1 MQIIKSSNIDFIN
14 NSKFT
19 IFLSSALI
27 LASIFS
33 LIINDGPELSIDF
46 KGGTLIAVKYT
57 KPVNIND
64 LRSNLKSV
72 NISGQNFDFSS
83 AEIKHFGNESSVA
96 LRIANIENE
105 PENFSSQ
112 LIEIL
117 KNSYPDG
124 YPKNKNDFIL
134 SIGKVSPKVGSELS
148 GKAIMAIIYA
158 ISLILIY
165 ISLRFEFVFAIGA
178 IAAIAHDV
186 TITLGIF
193 SILGYE
199 ISLPVVAAF
208 LTIVGYSLNDT
219 IVIFDR
225 IRENLKTLKKDSIVD
240 TVNKSIN
247 ESLSR
252 TIVTSLTTFF
262 VVLILYFFG
271 GEVIR
276 YFSFA
281 LIIGVLVGTYSSIF
295 VASLIVVYMQP
306 KNWFYYNIIIIK
318 IKKLEFSIVHSQFG
332 DFGIFIRYN
341 TLTNIVLP
349 NALKFI
355 EAIPSENKS
364 AFMMKVRSQLNQ
376 YFKGIR
382 QSFDLKVE
390 LNMSTFFISTLE
402 EVKKIP
408 YGFTRSYK
416 DIASNIK
423 SHKGYRAVANANARN
438 PIPIIIPCHRV
449 IKSNGDFG
457 EYGGGSILKKKLLEF
472 EKDIF
477 FSKPN

>member
-1 MQIIKSSNIDFIN
+1 MQIIKNSNIDFIN

-19 IFLSSALI
+19 ILLSSALI

-33 LIINDGPELSIDF
+33 LVINKGPELSIDF
-46 KGGTLIAVKYT
+46 KGGTLIAVNYT

-64 LRSNLKSV
+64 LRSKLKTV
-72 NISGQNFDFSS
+72 NIDGENFDFSS

-105 PENFSSQ
+105 PENFSGK
-112 LIEIL
+112 LIEVL
-117 KNSYPDG
+117 KNSFPDG

-158 ISLILIY
+158 ITLILIY

-225 IRENLKTLKKDSIVD
+225 IRENLKTIKKDSIID

-306 KNWFYYNIIIIK
+306 K
-318 IKKLEFSIVHSQFG
+318 S
-332 DFGIFIRYN
+332 
-341 TLTNIVLP
+341 
-349 NALKFI
+349 
-355 EAIPSENKS
+355 
-364 AFMMKVRSQLNQ
+364 
-376 YFKGIR
+376 
-382 QSFDLKVE
+382 
-390 LNMSTFFISTLE
+390 
-402 EVKKIP
+402 
-408 YGFTRSYK
+408 
-416 DIASNIK
+416 
-423 SHKGYRAVANANARN
+423 
-438 PIPIIIPCHRV
+438 
-449 IKSNGDFG
+449 
-457 EYGGGSILKKKLLEF
+457 
-472 EKDIF
+472 
-477 FSKPN
+477 

>member
-1 MQIIKSSNIDFIN
+1 MQIIKNSNIDFIN

-19 IFLSSALI
+19 ILLSSALI

-33 LIINDGPELSIDF
+33 LVINKGPELSIDF
-46 KGGTLIAVKYT
+46 KGGTLIAVNYT

-64 LRSNLKSV
+64 LRSKLKTV
-72 NISGQNFDFSS
+72 NIDGKNFDFSS

-105 PENFSSQ
+105 PENFSGK
-112 LIEIL
+112 LIEVL
-117 KNSYPDG
+117 KNSFPDV

-158 ISLILIY
+158 ITLILIY

-225 IRENLKTLKKDSIVD
+225 IRENLKTIKKGSIVD

-262 VVLILYFFG
+262 VVLILFFFG

-295 VASLIVVYMQP
+295 VASLVVVYMQP
-306 KNWFYYNIIIIK
+306 
-318 IKKLEFSIVHSQFG
+318 
-332 DFGIFIRYN
+332 R
-341 TLTNIVLP
+341 T
-349 NALKFI
+349 
-355 EAIPSENKS
+355 
-364 AFMMKVRSQLNQ
+364 
-376 YFKGIR
+376 
-382 QSFDLKVE
+382 
-390 LNMSTFFISTLE
+390 
-402 EVKKIP
+402 
-408 YGFTRSYK
+408 
-416 DIASNIK
+416 
-423 SHKGYRAVANANARN
+423 
-438 PIPIIIPCHRV
+438 
-449 IKSNGDFG
+449 
-457 EYGGGSILKKKLLEF
+457 
-472 EKDIF
+472 
-477 FSKPN
+477 